1 MESIGNQSPLNLR
14 FGVTRSN
21 PKDAPVQVV
30 RAVETPAMALAISL
44 EAAKLKQAYLAECLR
59 VSESYVSRWL
69 SEERP
74 IPRKFVARIC
84 SITGS
89 NLLDQHLRLE
99 EALTGRDPIAYLA
112 AQLQV
117 AA

>member
-1 MESIGNQSPLNLR
+1 METHGTQSPLNLR

-21 PKDAPVQVV
+21 PKDAPIQVV
-30 RAVETPAMALAISL
+30 RAVESPAMALAISM
-44 EAAKLKQAYLAECLR
+44 EAARLKQAYVAQALR

-69 SEERP
+69 SGDRP
-74 IPRKFVARIC
+74 IPRKWVGRLC

-89 NLLDQHLRLE
+89 NLLEQHLRLE
-99 EALTGRDPIAYLA
+99 EALTGRDPIRYLA